1 MMEIENKT
9 VHTPREKGKKISTQ
23 PAGRRLIKKKTLGW
37 EVICR
42 TAADTVKP
50 WAGRFFL
57 FPALILYLELVLHF
71 YMGMEMRYAPVYFAF
86 SLAAGC
92 LFSALILV
100 LPPRAGNVTIRV
112 AAGLVTLLYG
122 VELVAK
128 SILQTYY
135 PLSILGTA
143 SGNRLTDYANVI
155 AEQVAVMVPVLAL
168 LLLPFVLLL
177 IFFGRKIGDLHP
189 NRRLAGLALA
199 AAAAFHLLGVGIVHL
214 PWQGDLTPGA
224 LYQMDSAIDDQVEQ
238 LGLWTMLRLDVQH
251 MIIPPKSNLS
261 NDFSAIEGLGSS
273 DDGGGTGGADSAG
286 STAPAEP
293 EEPAEEE
300 PVVDTSPNV
309 MDVDLAALAEST
321 SSDSVAWLANYF
333 NSVAPTNKNEYT
345 GMFEGYNVIQVVM
358 EGFSGYA
365 IDPEL
370 TPTLYK
376 LAHEGFVFNNYYT
389 ALHFTSTSNGEC
401 QTLLGLYPKNGSPI
415 TMKRTGELGT
425 NVYFSLAQQLGRLG
439 YQVYGYHNN
448 QNMYGRYESHTN
460 LGYTWKQ
467 YVPGRNDDPDTLT
480 CEENSSGTDRLW
492 PQRDKYM
499 VEMSVDDYINSD
511 APFHVYY
518 LTVSGHT
525 RYGWNRVANQY
536 KDLVSELP
544 YSETTQAYVAA
555 AAIEVDR
562 ALEYLIQRLD
572 EAGKLENTLII
583 ATGDH
588 IPYSDVDVI
597 EELAGR
603 EFGTSEALSAINES
617 AIDFDV
623 YKNTLI
629 MWSASMAEPVE
640 VDKVCCQVDILP
652 TVSNLLGLEYD
663 SRMLAGSDILS
674 DSEGLVVFSSRCW
687 RTDRGFY
694 NRFTQTFTPAEG
706 VVMTAEEQAQYVEAM
721 KTLVGYKL
729 DSTARIVENDF
740 YDIVFGETG

>member
-1 MMEIENKT
+1 MMETENRT

-23 PAGRRLIKKKTLGW
+23 PARRRLIKKKTLGW
-37 EVICR
+37 EGICR
-42 TAADTVKP
+42 TATDAVKP

-71 YMGMEMRYAPVYFAF
+71 YMEMEMRYVPVYFVF

-100 LPPRAGNVTIRV
+100 LPPRAGDAAIRV
-112 AAGLVTLLYG
+112 AAGLVTLIYG
-122 VELVAK
+122 LELVAK
-128 SILQTYY
+128 FILQTYY

-143 SGNRLTDYANVI
+143 SGNRLTDYADVI
-155 AEQVAVMVPVLAL
+155 AEQMAVMVPVLVL

-177 IFFGRKIGDLHP
+177 IFCRRITGDLHP

-293 EEPAEEE
+293 EESAEEE

-597 EELAGR
+597 EELAGK

-617 AIDFDV
+617 SIDFDV

-629 MWSASMAEPVE
+629 MWSASMEEPVE

-687 RTDRGFY
+687 KTDRGFY
-694 NRFTQTFTPAEG
+694 NRFTQTFTPAED
-706 VVMTAEEQAQYVEAM
+706 VTMTAEEQAQYVDAM
-721 KTLVGYKL
+721 KQLVGHKL
-729 DSTARIVENDF
+729 DSTAHIVENDF
-740 YDIVFGETG
+740 YDIVFGEAG